1 MSQTGTKAALKP
13 FKGVG
18 RQGSSRKGAPE
29 ENGCSFF
36 LMDITCK
43 YDAVLAVPLLQRL
56 VQHEVD
62 LVVAEGLLEVG
73 NVRLLVDL
81 DVLDASHL
89 GEVLP
94 ILLVDVV
101 REG

>member
-1 MSQTGTKAALKP
+1 
-13 FKGVG
+13 
-18 RQGSSRKGAPE
+18 
-29 ENGCSFF
+29 
-36 LMDITCK
+36 MDISCK
-43 YDAVLAVPLLQRL
+43 HDAVLAVSLLQRL

-81 DVLDASHL
+81 DVLDANHL

-94 ILLVDVV
+94 VLLVDVV